1 MTELVTS
8 STNQPTIQNSVT
20 ADLVQ
25 RWLKFA
31 DVSEKSVITY
41 NTALKQLFRYFDAIG
56 ITQPTRENLIDWRD
70 GLISQKR
77 SASTIQL
84 YVTSAKLF
92 FRWLADEGIYP
103 NIADHLKS
111 NVKITHE
118 HKKDAL
124 SATEGGNL
132 LKAVK
137 GDSELAK
144 RNRAIIALMLTA
156 GLRTIELERADVG
169 DIVELQGKHYLKIQG
184 KGHDEKDDSVLIA
197 TQVYELIQDYLS
209 CRSDVKDV
217 SPLFTATARRCKGAR
232 LSTQTIRKMTKGYL
246 REIGLGDKRHSA
258 HALRHSAIT
267 QIILEMRKT
276 GKVDYTLAQQVAR
289 HVDISTTMIYVK
301 KVERLENNAEQTAA
315 DAFFANV

>member
-1 MTELVTS
+1 MTGLVAS
-8 STNQPTIQNSVT
+8 SVNQPAIQNAVT

-31 DVSEKSVITY
+31 DVSAKSVTTY
-41 NTALKQLFRYFDAIG
+41 NTALKQLFKYFDANS
-56 ITQPTRENLIDWRD
+56 ITQPSRENLIDWRD
-70 GLISQKR
+70 GLIAQNR
-77 SASTIQL
+77 SASTVQL

-92 FRWLADEGIYP
+92 FRWLADEGIYS

-132 LKAVK
+132 LKAVQ

-156 GLRTIELERADVG
+156 GLRTIELERANVG
-169 DIVELQGKHYLKIQG
+169 DIVELQGKHYLKVQG
-184 KGHDEKDDSVLIA
+184 KGHSAKDDSVLIA
-197 TQVYELIQDYLS
+197 TQVYALIRDYLS
-209 CRSDVKDV
+209 CRADVQAD
-217 SPLFTATARRCKGAR
+217 SPLFTATARRCKGNR
-232 LSTQTIRKMTKGYL
+232 LSTQTIRKMTKSYL
-246 REIGLGDKRHSA
+246 RDIGLGDKRHSA

-276 GKVDYTLAQQVAR
+276 GKVDYALAQQVAR
-289 HVDISTTMIYVK
+289 HVDLRTTMLYVK
-301 KVERLENNAEQTAA
+301 RVERLENQAEQTAA
-315 DAFFANV
+315 DAFFAGF